1 MKVSRKAA
9 GFIGRL
15 SFLPS
20 PDVRRKAAAVA
31 AAGAAVLAMA
41 WLDLSS
47 RARTAYRRAERLD
60 LSARRPAEREAS
72 LERVFLDGVAVLD
85 RRRASGAER
94 EIDLE
99 ILRKRWEEGRL
110 RSPWAEAYHAWRD
123 VCDLYAPPE
132 TWRTRRARL
141 LAPAARQKWREDWK
155 ARGLPYSET
164 LLDLEPGETEGYR
177 LLVTTTDG
185 REASQILTVLE
196 TLDVP
201 DRMIP
206 PGGAP
211 GDHSI
216 RILVPED
223 RFWEA
228 HQALRPLVGL
238 DENW

>member
-1 MKVSRKAA
+1 MRVSRKAA
-9 GFIGRL
+9 GFFGRL
-15 SFLPS
+15 SSFATPA
-20 PDVRRKAAAVA
+20 RGRQAAAVS

-41 WLDLSS
+41 WMDLSS
-47 RARTAYRRAERLD
+47 RARTAYQRAERLD
-60 LSARRPAEREAS
+60 QSARRPVEREAS
-72 LERVFLDGVAVLD
+72 LERAFLDGVAVLD
-85 RRRASGAER
+85 RRRVSGPER

-99 ILRKRWEEGRL
+99 ILRKRWEEDRL

-141 LAPAARQKWREDWK
+141 LAPADRQKWREDWK

-177 LLVTTTDG
+177 LLVTTVDG
-185 REASQILTVLE
+185 REASQILSVLE
-196 TLDVP
+196 TLDLP
-201 DRMIP
+201 DRMVP
-206 PGGAP
+206 PGDAP
-211 GDHSI
+211 GTQVL